1 MLRHSATTTITRS
14 RNRSSSSGGGKD
26 WALSEPNV
34 ERDLLLSLPD
44 DRLARME
51 LRTYAFIILYVW
63 TQQKKEMIIRM
74 GLDGQKVRP

>member
-1 MLRHSATTTITRS
+1 MCIVRTVLVVVLRHSATTTTITRSRS

-34 ERDLLLSLPD
+34 ESDLLLSLPD

-51 LRTYAFIILYVW
+51 LRTYAFII
-63 TQQKKEMIIRM
+63 
-74 GLDGQKVRP
+74 